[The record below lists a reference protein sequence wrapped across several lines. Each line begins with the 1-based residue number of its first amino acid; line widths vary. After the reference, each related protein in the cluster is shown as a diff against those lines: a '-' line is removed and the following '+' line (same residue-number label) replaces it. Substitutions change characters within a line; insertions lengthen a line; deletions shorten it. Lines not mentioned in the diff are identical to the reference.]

1 VQAFDSIVY
10 LHGQVDAGFEK
21 RNAADIAQQ
30 VTDMTKVVNDISVP
44 HSSGPTANTDG
55 L

>member
-1 VQAFDSIVY
+1 MHVHDKRGLIIPKIPNVSVQTFDSIVY
-10 LHGQVDAGFEK
+10 LYGQVDAGFEK

-30 VTDMTKVVNDISVP
+30 VAGVTT
-44 HSSGPTANTDG
+44 